1 MKLYVSTGSPFARK
15 CRIMVHEKGLAGRV
29 EAQTVEFPYK
39 ADQAFLRANPI
50 GQVPALI
57 DEAGEAMSDSPVIC
71 AYLDSIGEGPRLLPP
86 DGADHWRVRRI
97 ETLADGL
104 MEMTVKQVLEGRR
117 PEAQRNAEWTGYWKQ
132 GQRLALDAL
141 EARAIQPEPFD
152 LGALSTGVALTYLDF
167 RMPDFDWRAGRPW
180 LSALQGKLEMRES
193 FRATFPK

>member
-1 MKLYVSTGSPFARK
+1 MRLYVSTGSPFARK
-15 CRIMVHEKGLAGRV
+15 CRVVVREKGLTGRV
-29 EAQTVEFPYK
+29 EEQTVEFPYK
-39 ADQAFLRANPI
+39 TDQDFLKANPI

-57 DEAGEAMSDSPVIC
+57 ADDGEPLFNSPVIC
-71 AYLDSIGEGPRLLPP
+71 AYLDSVGDGPRLLP
-86 DGADHWRVRRI
+86 DGDDHWRVLRL

-132 GQRLALDAL
+132 GQGLALDQL
-141 EARAIQPEPFD
+141 EAKAIQPDALD
-152 LGALSTGVALTYLDF
+152 LGVIATGIALTYLDF

-180 LSALQGKLEMRES
+180 LAALQGKLEKRES